1 MLRDVHLEVVEGE
14 DLVLDGLE
22 LLVTLAR
29 QRRRGFDND
38 DDALHASLH
47 GRQLGRFEI
56 VRGQLVLVA
65 APEDN
70 YAILIE
76 ANLIIHLGVLDIRI
90 VALLGSLID
99 VVQMLA
105 RIDGNLLRR
114 RTILS
119 GDIVETELALHLI
132 TRHVHLVVG
141 HDIATVLQHLVQRS
155 VSAQDVCDP
164 FVLCRLGSRFNLH
177 VFSFIFNCV

>member
-22 LLVTLAR
+22 LLVTLTR
-29 QRRRGFDND
+29 QRRCGFDDD
-38 DDALHASLH
+38 DDALHASFH
-47 GRQLGRFEI
+47 GRQLSRFEI

-76 ANLIIHLGVLDIRI
+76 ANLILQLGVFDVRI
-90 VALLGSLID
+90 VTLLGSLID

-105 RIDGNLLRR
+105 GIDGNLCRR
-114 RTILS
+114 RAILS
-119 GDIVETELALHLI
+119 GNIVETELALHLI

-155 VSAQDVCDP
+155 MSAQDVRDP
-164 FVLCRLGSRFNLH
+164 FVLRCLSSRFNLH
-177 VFSFIFNCV
+177 VFVYF